1 MQRCGECDG
10 CCGHLPGWQVTGYL
24 CRACR
29 DLRLATRQRHEN
41 LAARVR
47 AILGDV
53 TEDAWQALAESPD
66 LDPVTV
72 GVCKRL
78 RDMERGL

>member
-1 MQRCGECDG
+1 VACDG
-10 CCGHLPGWQVTGYL
+10 CHGHVPGWEVTGEL
-24 CRACR
+24 CSDCR
-29 DLRLATRQRHEN
+29 ELRLVTRQKRET
-41 LAARVR
+41 LAERIR
-47 AILGDV
+47 AILGDA
-53 TEDAWQALAESPD
+53 TEQAWQALAESPS